1 MLTRIPFLAPAAILG
16 LWLVFTPLNAT
27 FAQAPAQTKPS
38 AASDPTVFVDG
49 MIQQALAVLR
59 NTQIPDAT
67 RQQQFGT
74 MFDKDFDVPKIARF
88 VLGRYWTTAS
98 DADRNAFAGLFEQ
111 WIVRTYSARFKEYGG
126 ENIKV
131 TGSRPE
137 GDTGFVVTSQLIHPD
152 GSPPA
157 NVNWHVVKEATGFKV
172 VDVEVEG
179 ISMAIT
185 QRDEFSSVIQSGG
198 GDVASLNKVL
208 QDKLNSGA
216 VDTAGAAPKQ

>member
-1 MLTRIPFLAPAAILG
+1 MLTRRSFLAPAAVLG
-16 LWLVFTPLNAT
+16 LWLAAFATPA
-27 FAQAPAQTKPS
+27 FAQAQAKPTAATDPA
-38 AASDPTVFVDG
+38 VFVDT

-59 NTQIPDAT
+59 STQLPDAT
-67 RQQQFGT
+67 RQQQFSA

-98 DADRNAFAGLFEQ
+98 DADRNAFTGLFEQ

-131 TGSRPE
+131 TGARPE
-137 GDTGFVVTSQLIHPD
+137 GDTGFVVTSQLVHPD

-157 NVNWHVVKEATGFKV
+157 NVSWHVVKEPDGFKV

-198 GDVASLNKVL
+198 GGVASLNQVL
-208 QDKLNSGA
+208 QQKLASGA
-216 VDTAGAAPKQ
+216 VDSAGAAPKQ